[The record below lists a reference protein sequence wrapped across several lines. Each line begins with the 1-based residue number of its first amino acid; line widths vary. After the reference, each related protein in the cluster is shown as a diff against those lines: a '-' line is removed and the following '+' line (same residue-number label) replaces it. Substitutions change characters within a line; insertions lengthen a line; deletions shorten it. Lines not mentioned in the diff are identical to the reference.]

1 MEFTEFIETIIRSLA
16 IGSVYVL
23 VGLGYNTVYA
33 PTNVFNFAQ
42 GEFFMFGG
50 VLAFTLWVT
59 LSLPLPLVVVLVLA
73 AAALLG
79 YFEELVAVKPMG
91 YRTGTIGWMLTCMGF
106 AWIFHSL
113 AQSYWGTAPLKFPA
127 FPGVSLDPLH
137 LWGMLIEPQ
146 YLFMIIVALVVA
158 LTLEQFYART
168 LIGKAMTATAEDR
181 NAASLRGINVARIS
195 GLAFAIG
202 CALTAI
208 GGLVM
213 APITFAYVNAGAAG
227 MMKGF
232 IAVAVGGVGN
242 NRGCLVGGFLLGLLE
257 MFGTRFV
264 PVDYRDTIALG
275 FLLLVLLIRP
285 VGIFGTPS
293 LRRV

>member
-1 MEFTEFIETIIRSLA
+1 MEFTEFIETIVRSLA

-23 VGLGYNTVYA
+23 IGLGYNTVYA

-59 LSLPLPLVVVLVLA
+59 VALPLPFVIVLVLA

-79 YFEELVAVKPMG
+79 YFEELVAVKPIG

-106 AWIFHSL
+106 AWIFHNF
-113 AQSYWGTAPLKFPA
+113 AQSYWGTAPLKFPS
-127 FPGVSLDPLH
+127 FPGVA
-137 LWGMLIEPQ
+137 IEPMNLLGFSVVPQ
-146 YLFMIIVALVVA
+146 YLLMIVAALVVA

-168 LIGKAMTATAEDR
+168 LIGKAMMATSEDR

-202 CALTAI
+202 CALTAL
-208 GGLVM
+208 GGLIM
-213 APITFAYVNAGAAG
+213 APITFAYVNAGNAG

-242 NRGCLVGGFLLGLLE
+242 NRGCLIGGFLLGLLE
-257 MFGTRFV
+257 IFGTRFV
-264 PVDYRDTIALG
+264 PVDYRDSIALG
-275 FLLLVLLIRP
+275 FLLLVLLVRP
-285 VGIFGTPS
+285 MGIFGRPS